1 MKHEVMCKRIESI
14 FMQVLKTHKEG
25 QKEYARDTD
34 DVFAN
39 FKRVADFADITKEKA
54 ALTYLIKH
62 IDGISA
68 YVNGHRSQ
76 REGVRGRL
84 TDAITYLCILWGMF
98 DEVE

>member
-1 MKHEVMCKRIESI
+1 MKHEVMCTRIEGI
-14 FMQVLKTHKEG
+14 FKQVLKTHKEG
-25 QKEYARDTD
+25 QREYARDVD

-62 IDGISA
+62 IDGIA
-68 YVNGHRSQ
+68 AHVNGHRSQ

-98 DEVE
+98 DEAE

>member
-1 MKHEVMCKRIESI
+1 MHHDDMCKRIEGI
-14 FMQVLKTHKEG
+14 FAQVLKTHKEG
-25 QKEYARDTD
+25 QKEYARDSK

-39 FKRVADFADITKEKA
+39 FKRVADFTDITKEKA
-54 ALTYLIKH
+54 VMVYLIKH